1 MCRKAGHSM
10 MRRAPSTHP
19 PEGPPTRTALMNRHE
34 ARWQQPRHPHK
45 PPDRTSKPAPQASEP
60 HRSRSAYS
68 ERLRRPTC
76 RLLDERKPPDRT
88 TDATG
93 TTVRES
99 RSRGCYQAA
108 LYNFERPHEALGQ
121 QVPASRYRPS
131 LRPMPDRLP
140 APEYD
145 SHEIVRTV
153 SATKAYVSFKGRLW
167 KVPAR

>member
-1 MCRKAGHSM
+1 MRWKAEHSM

-19 PEGPPTRTALMNRHE
+19 PEGPSARTALINRHE

-68 ERLRRPTC
+68 ERPRRPTC

-93 TTVRES
+93 TTVREN

-108 LYNFERPHEALGQ
+108 LYNGARTHLSLEKDAPVSRAVDRAGHILCRPILGGLHH
-121 QVPASRYRPS
+121 RY
-131 LRPMPDRLP
+131 
-140 APEYD
+140 
-145 SHEIVRTV
+145 
-153 SATKAYVSFKGRLW
+153 
-167 KVPAR
+167 ARI